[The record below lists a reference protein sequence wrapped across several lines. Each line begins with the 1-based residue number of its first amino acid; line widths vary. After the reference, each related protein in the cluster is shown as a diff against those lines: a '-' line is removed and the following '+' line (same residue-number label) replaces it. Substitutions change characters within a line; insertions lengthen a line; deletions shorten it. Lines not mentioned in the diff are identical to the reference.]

1 MKNIILTFTLLF
13 FLGNIAKAQFLAGEK
28 FISGSFY
35 NGLTNVKERKEEP
48 HFNSYNHNINVSFG
62 KFVKNNRAVGW
73 GIFHTLETQTNRQ
86 LDIVPNPLKG
96 FGLGIERFGEYYK
109 SLNDKFAL
117 YVRPSGN
124 LGYALTNTYQAE
136 NNKVYYESKINS
148 LALGLSL
155 SAGITWRI
163 SQKWALQ
170 GGFAFINPVSISYGF
185 GSTEYYQQQNPNGGN
200 VESKGSVFKYSFAPE
215 LSSGS
220 IGLGFRY
227 FYGVK

>member
-13 FLGNIAKAQFLAGEK
+13 FLGTIAKAQFQAGEK

-35 NGLTNVKERKEEP
+35 NGLNNVKARKEDP
-48 HFNSYNHNINVSFG
+48 ALNSYNHYINISFG
-62 KFVKNNRAVGW
+62 KFVQNNKALGW
-73 GIFHTLETQTNRQ
+73 GITHRLVYEKYRQ
-86 LDIVPNPLKG
+86 LDIVPTPLREIG
-96 FGLGIERFGEYYK
+96 FGIERFVEYYK
-109 SLNDKFAL
+109 PLNDKFAL
-117 YVRPSGN
+117 YARPSAN
-124 LGYALTNTYQAE
+124 LGYTLTNTYQAE
-136 NNKVYYESKINS
+136 NNKVYYESKTNS